1 MSTGNATFCC
11 CMYESTHYIQFFAN
25 WLWNTVICCF
35 ARAGGV
41 LLLWWNLLK
50 KIPGMRRIILRCSLT
65 RPALSV
71 IMTMCRVS
79 RFLIHV
85 PFIFFAF
92 LYRTL
97 DFTHNLNKNLHN
109 LSYPMVLIRYPYCVF
124 KPYTCGIIISPPYIR
139 SKIFHLF
146 QLFISIFTEICF

>member
-50 KIPGMRRIILRCSLT
+50 KIPGNETNIFTLQLDTSCSFCHY
-65 RPALSV
+65 ANMS
-71 IMTMCRVS
+71 CKSFSAS
-79 RFLIHV
+79 RTIHS
-85 PFIFFAF
+85 FAF

-97 DFTHNLNKNLHN
+97 DFIHNLKKHLHN

-124 KPYTCGIIISPPYIR
+124 KPYTCGIIISPPHIR
-139 SKIFHLF
+139 NKIFHLF
-146 QLFISIFTEICF
+146 PFFLWIFTEICC